1 MLVIIG
7 YILVCSSLMGGYIG
21 GGGHP
26 AILFQPFEYIIIV
39 GAAVGAL
46 IVASP
51 LSLIKLAIAKA
62 TATMKPEPYSKDFYL
77 ELLMCFYML
86 TNKTRKEG
94 LLSLEE
100 LIENPESN
108 PAIFTD
114 RLRADHHLLEFVCDN
129 LRLIVTGVEVHQ
141 LEELMDQVLETHH
154 EDEHAPVKVIQTMAD
169 GLPAFGI
176 VAAVMGVVHTM
187 ELVGAPPAVMG
198 KAIAAALVGT
208 FVGILLAYGFVGP
221 VGALMAIRAEMT
233 ANLYRCAQKGLL
245 CTAKGVS
252 PAMTAEYMRAMISSD
267 KRPTFQELDDLLR
280 SNKG

>member
-1 MLVIIG
+1 MLVIVG
-7 YILVCSSLMGGYIG
+7 YVLVFSSLLGGYLW

-26 AILFQPFEYIIIV
+26 LILIQPNEYLIIV
-39 GAAVGAL
+39 GAACGAL
-46 IVASP
+46 VVANP
-51 LSLIKLAIAKA
+51 LALVKTSISKA
-62 TATMKPEPYSKDFYL
+62 TATLKPQPYTKEFYL

-108 PAIFTD
+108 PAIFTEK
-114 RLRADHHLLEFVCDN
+114 LMGDHHLLDFICDN

-141 LEELMDQVLETHH
+141 LEELMDQTMETHH
-154 EDEHAPVKVIQTMAD
+154 EDEHAPVRVIQTMAD

-208 FVGILLAYGFVGP
+208 FIGILLAYGFIGP
-221 VGALMAIRAEMT
+221 VGALMANRAEMSG
-233 ANLYRCAQKGLL
+233 NIFRCAQKGLL
-245 CTAKGVS
+245 CCAKGVS
-252 PAMTAEYMRAMISSD
+252 PAMTAEYMRAMISTD
-267 KRPTFQELDDLLR
+267 KRPSFKELDDLLR

>member
-7 YILVCSSLMGGYIG
+7 YVLVFSSLLGGYLW

-26 AILFQPFEYIIIV
+26 MILIQPNEYLIIV
-39 GAAVGAL
+39 GAALGAL
-46 IVASP
+46 VVANP
-51 LSLIKLAIAKA
+51 LSLVKTSIAKA
-62 TATMKPEPYSKDFYL
+62 TATLKPEPYSKDFYL

-108 PAIFTD
+108 PAIFTEG
-114 RLRADHHLLEFVCDN
+114 LTKDHHLLQFICDN

-141 LEELMDQVLETHH
+141 LEELMDQAMDTHH
-154 EDEHAPVKVIQTMAD
+154 EDEHAPVRVIQTMAD

-208 FVGILLAYGFVGP
+208 FIGILLAYGFIGP
-221 VGALMAIRAEMT
+221 VGALMANRAEM
-233 ANLYRCAQKGLL
+233 AGNIFKCAQKGLL
-245 CTAKGVS
+245 CCAKGVS

-280 SNKG
+280 SSKG